1 MFDFFTYFVY
11 ISLLAIMVYL
21 TGYGHNLAKS
31 DLNTQLVPKLRIQ
44 HYLALLIMSFIVGFR
59 FKVGVDWEGY
69 KEYFEHIASDPN
81 LQFTD
86 QTFEL
91 GYFYLNKIISATGL
105 SYEWMFFTVA
115 FISWY
120 FFFKSISQNLLPILI
135 LFIFLDEFFFWGMN
149 GVRQFMAISIWVY
162 SIQYIINKK
171 FLNYILLII
180 LASMFHVSVII
191 LLPLYFIPYIKI
203 NKKGLWLSLY
213 LISLILGTTNFFI
226 SFVESIINFMGS
238 KIAIIGLYLYYI
250 ETNMLVVDNE
260 ILTGFGFI
268 FKITLNLLILILS
281 NKVTKAYPNT
291 TIYFILF
298 FIGSILFNLS
308 YNIQLIGRINNYFLI
323 LRSVV
328 LAIMFWHFWKFSK
341 NRAVL
346 VLFVSLY
353 FLLFLS
359 AIYNSSNLC
368 SPYITNL
375 ISN

>member
-135 LFIFLDEFFFWGMN
+135 LFIFLDEFFFW
-149 GVRQFMAISIWVY
+149 AY
-162 SIQYIINKK
+162 
-171 FLNYILLII
+171 
-180 LASMFHVSVII
+180 ASCV
-191 LLPLYFIPYIKI
+191 
-203 NKKGLWLSLY
+203 N
-213 LISLILGTTNFFI
+213 
-226 SFVESIINFMGS
+226 
-238 KIAIIGLYLYYI
+238 
-250 ETNMLVVDNE
+250 
-260 ILTGFGFI
+260 
-268 FKITLNLLILILS
+268 
-281 NKVTKAYPNT
+281 
-291 TIYFILF
+291 
-298 FIGSILFNLS
+298 
-308 YNIQLIGRINNYFLI
+308 
-323 LRSVV
+323 
-328 LAIMFWHFWKFSK
+328 
-341 NRAVL
+341 AVQPD
-346 VLFVSLY
+346 
-353 FLLFLS
+353 
-359 AIYNSSNLC
+359 A
-368 SPYITNL
+368 
-375 ISN
+375 